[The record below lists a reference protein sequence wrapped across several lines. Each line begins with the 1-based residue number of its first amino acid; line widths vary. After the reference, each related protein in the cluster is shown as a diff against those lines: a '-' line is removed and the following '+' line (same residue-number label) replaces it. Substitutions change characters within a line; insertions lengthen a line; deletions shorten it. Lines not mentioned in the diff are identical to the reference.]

1 MDDLKEVLFIITR
14 GEYMMQDIR
23 NNLNVDSAAI
33 FGQIDSLNLGY
44 ITITKLM
51 DWLSE
56 EVGFTLN
63 STERQLI

>member
-44 ITITKLM
+44 FTITKLM